1 MQIISNPQESI
12 EELVWSDRFDKAGP
26 IGKTITVVLR
36 YLYGMLRDIF
46 STQLTFR
53 AMSLVY
59 TTLLSI
65 VPLIAISFA
74 MAKGLGMVDNLR
86 ELLLES
92 LDQIGPKGGEIAE
105 QILSMVENINGKAIG
120 AIGVVFFLWT
130 AISMIQ
136 KVEASFNYV
145 WYVSKP
151 RGLARRFSEYLVVLL
166 LGPVIMAT
174 AFSMIATLSSNSVIT
189 YLEQLPGFAQ
199 LFLLIGKSLP
209 YVMIIAMFTFLYMF
223 MPNTRVKFV
232 SALIGGIAGGVM
244 WATVS
249 VIFTTFVATSFRTFA
264 VYASFGVGIIAL
276 MWLYLNWLVL
286 LLGSQLAFYH
296 QNPAYLRIGRR
307 EPRLSNGMRER
318 LALNVMAL
326 VGQSFRTSGK
336 DVMLKDIGASL
347 TIPTLA
353 LSPITI
359 ALEEDGLLVTTE
371 HECMVPGRDMAKIR
385 LQDILDVV
393 RVQGE
398 TGSTSDPT
406 WGTVVDDL
414 GGALD
419 DAVNGVVADQTLA
432 DLIDDL
438 ERA

>member
-1 MQIISNPQESI
+1 MQIISNPQETI

-36 YLYGMLRDIF
+36 FLYGMLRDIF

-92 LDQIGPKGGEIAE
+92 LDQIGPKGGEIAG
-105 QILSMVENINGKAIG
+105 QILGMVENINGKAIG

-209 YVMIIAMFTFLYMF
+209 YAMIIAMFTFLYMF
-223 MPNTRVKFV
+223 MPNTRVNFF
-232 SALIGGIAGGVM
+232 SALIGGIAGGIM

-249 VIFTTFVATSFRTFA
+249 VVFTTFVATSFRTFA
-264 VYASFGVGIIAL
+264 VYASFGIGIIAL

-326 VGQSFRTSGK
+326 VGQAFRTSGK
-336 DVMLKDIGASL
+336 NVMLKDIGASL

-353 LSPITI
+353 LSPIAI
-359 ALEEDGLLVTTE
+359 ALEDDGLLVTTE
-371 HECMVPGRDMAKIR
+371 HEFMVPGRDMAKIR

-398 TGSTSDPT
+398 TGSISDPT
-406 WGTVVDDL
+406 WGPVVDDL

-419 DAVNGVVADQTLA
+419 NAVNGVVAGQTLA
-432 DLIDDL
+432 DLIDNLD
-438 ERA
+438 RA

>member
-1 MQIISNPQESI
+1 MRIVSNPQQMI
-12 EELVWSDRFDKAGP
+12 EELVWSDKFEKLG
-26 IGKTITVVLR
+26 TVGRIFAAVLR

-46 STQLTFR
+46 SNQLTFR

-86 ELLLES
+86 KLLLDS
-92 LDQIGPKGGEIAE
+92 LDQIGPRGEEIAI
-105 QILSMVENINGKAIG
+105 QILSMVEKINGKAIG
-120 AIGVVFFLWT
+120 AFGVVFFLWT

-151 RGLARRFSEYLVVLL
+151 RGLARRFTEYLVVLL

-174 AFSMIATLSSNSVIT
+174 AFSMIASLSSNSVVT

-209 YVMIIAMFTFLYMF
+209 YVMIIAMFTFLYLF
-223 MPNTRVKFV
+223 MPNTRVKFT
-232 SALIGGIAGGVM
+232 SALVGGIAGGVM

-249 VIFTTFVATSFRTFA
+249 VIFTAFVATSFRTFA

-276 MWLYLNWLVL
+276 IWLYLNWLVL
-286 LLGSQLAFYH
+286 LLGAQLAFYH
-296 QNPAYLRIGRR
+296 QNPMYLRIGRQ
-307 EPRLSNGMRER
+307 EPRLSNGMLER
-318 LALNVMAL
+318 LALNVMTL
-326 VGQSFRTSGK
+326 VGQAFRVSGK
-336 DVMLKDIGASL
+336 DLTLRDIGAGL
-347 TIPTLA
+347 AIP
-353 LSPITI
+353 TI
-359 ALEEDGLLVTTE
+359 ALAPVVGALEEEGLLVTTE
-371 HECMVPGRDMAKIR
+371 KEFLVPGREMSLIR

-393 RVQGE
+393 RVQGS
-398 TGSTSDPT
+398 TGAMRDPT
-406 WGTVVDDL
+406 WGAVVNEL

-419 DAVNGVVADQTLA
+419 GAVNEVVQDRSLA
-432 DLIDDL
+432 DLVDDVD
-438 ERA
+438 RR